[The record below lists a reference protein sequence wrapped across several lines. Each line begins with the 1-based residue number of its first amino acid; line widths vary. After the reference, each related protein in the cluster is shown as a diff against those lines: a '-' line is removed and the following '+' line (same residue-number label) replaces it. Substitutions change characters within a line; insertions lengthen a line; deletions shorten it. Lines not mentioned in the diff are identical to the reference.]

1 MPKVVKPGPIED
13 PDCLFN
19 DMSKDIGDKYGGVGI
34 DLGVA
39 YQTLRN
45 ELETEQF
52 NMHPANEKAMR
63 MLQIWKAS
71 VAEEDLTYSKLA
83 AALEK
88 NGLKRCANKYCY
100 STANATEQ

>member
-1 MPKVVKPGPIED
+1 
-13 PDCLFN
+13 
-19 DMSKDIGDKYGGVGI
+19 MSKDIGDKFEDVGI

-39 YQTLRN
+39 YQTLQN
-45 ELETEQF
+45 ELEMVQF
-52 NMHPANEKAMR
+52 NTLPVNKKAMR

-88 NGLKRCANKYCY
+88 YDLKYCADKYCY
-100 STANATEQ
+100 TTATTSHKQPVSTTSGVSSFQHNG